1 MSMPGH
7 IDRVSH
13 TLQVPSFDTKLAMLL
28 LEAELG
34 GPWTD
39 FYSELTPKPIAA
51 ASLGQVCTHASSTA
65 LHATTQYHATFRQVP
80 STCRL
85 CSRADHTPQH

>member
-1 MSMPGH
+1 MSMHGR
-7 IDRVSH
+7 IDCVSH

-51 ASLGQVCTHASSTA
+51 ASLGQVCTHASRKA
-65 LHATTQYHATFRQVP
+65 VHATTQYCAAFGQVLL
-80 STCRL
+80 TCRL
-85 CSRADHTPQH
+85 

>member
-1 MSMPGH
+1 
-7 IDRVSH
+7 
-13 TLQVPSFDTKLAMLL
+13 VPSFDTKVAMLL

-51 ASLGQVCTHASSTA
+51 ASLGQVGADISMARVHASLQQVVA
-65 LHATTQYHATFRQVP
+65 WRQFI
-80 STCRL
+80 S
-85 CSRADHTPQH
+85 

>member
-1 MSMPGH
+1 MHGH
-7 IDRVSH
+7 VDSVPH

-51 ASLGQVCTHASSTA
+51 ASLGQVCIHA
-65 LHATTQYHATFRQVP
+65 
-80 STCRL
+80 C
-85 CSRADHTPQH
+85 